1 MGFEGAGCKNVVFFC
16 RGAGVQEAFSGGGG
30 NPGLRGQGA
39 KPFFQFDPFFKN

>member
-1 MGFEGAGCKNVVFFC
+1 MGVEVTGCKKKFFC
-16 RGAGVQEAFSGGGG
+16 QGAGVQEAFSGGGG